1 MATNESL
8 KNQLA
13 AKPQKQVAPGQLGLK
28 ALMNTPTMRK
38 KFEEVLHDNANAF
51 MSNVMTLVS
60 NDSYLADSEPMS
72 IMSGALTAATLNLG
86 LDKNLGYAYLV
97 PFNSKNKQTGKWEKK
112 AQFLLGYKG
121 YIQLAQRSGKYKALN
136 VIEVYEGELK
146 SWNRLT
152 EEFDFDPN
160 GRKSDE
166 VIGYVG
172 YFELLN
178 GFKKT
183 VYWTKQEIEA
193 HRIANSKDRD
203 KTKLSG
209 VWASDYNAMARKTVL
224 RNLLSKWGILF
235 VEMQEATT
243 SDEKVQ
249 KVQEDGSIIS
259 ETEVEEDIPE
269 RKEAEKVEINTDNG
283 STAFEEYAES
293 VQTDEAQESLFDASN
308 PPLNK

>member
-1 MATNESL
+1 MATNDSL
-8 KNQLA
+8 KNQLSE
-13 AKPQKQVAPGQLGLK
+13 KPQRNVDPSKLGLK
-28 ALMNTPTMRK
+28 ALMSTPTMKK
-38 KFEEVLHDNANAF
+38 KFEEVLHDNANSF
-51 MSNVMTLVS
+51 MANVMTLVS

-112 AQFLLGYKG
+112 AQFVLGYKG
-121 YIQLAQRSGKYKALN
+121 YIQLAQRSGKYKSLN
-136 VIEVYEGELK
+136 VIEVYDGELI

-160 GRKSDE
+160 GKQSDE

-183 VYWTKQEIEA
+183 VYWTKQEIEM
-193 HRIANSKDRD
+193 HRISNSKDKD

-209 VWASDYNAMARKTVL
+209 VWASDYDAMARKTVL
-224 RNLLSKWGILF
+224 RNLLSKWGILSI
-235 VEMQEATT
+235 EMQEATT

-249 KVQEDGSIIS
+249 RVQEDGSIIS
-259 ETEVEEDIPE
+259 ETEVDDIQE
-269 RKEAEKVEINTDNG
+269 RKEAEVIPD
-283 STAFEEYAES
+283 ES
-293 VQTDEAQESLFDASN
+293 EAVESLFDPSN
-308 PPLNK
+308 PPLDK

>member
-1 MATNESL
+1 MATNDSL
-8 KNQLA
+8 KNEL
-13 AKPQKQVAPGQLGLK
+13 KKTQKQVDPSQLGLK
-28 ALMNTPTMRK
+28 ALMNTPTMRR
-38 KFEEVLHDNANAF
+38 KFEEVLNENANSF
-51 MSNVMTLVS
+51 MASVMTLVS

-72 IMSGALTAATLNLG
+72 ILSGALTAATLNLG

-121 YIQLAQRSGKYKALN
+121 YIQLAQRSGQYKALN
-136 VIEVYEGELK
+136 VIEVYDGELT

-152 EEFDFDPN
+152 EEFEFDPN

-193 HRIANSKDRD
+193 HRISNSKDKD

-209 VWASDYNAMARKTVL
+209 VWRSDYNAMARKTVL
-224 RNLLSKWGILF
+224 RNMLSKWGILS
-235 VEMQEATT
+235 VEMQEATI

-249 KVQEDGSIIS
+249 
-259 ETEVEEDIPE
+259 
-269 RKEAEKVEINTDNG
+269 
-283 STAFEEYAES
+283 S
-293 VQTDEAQESLFDASN
+293 VQTRWYHDI
-308 PPLNK
+308 K

>member
-13 AKPQKQVAPGQLGLK
+13 EKPQKQVAPGQLGLK

-97 PFNSKNKQTGKWEKK
+97 PFNSKNKQT
-112 AQFLLGYKG
+112 
-121 YIQLAQRSGKYKALN
+121 ALN

-152 EEFDFDPN
+152 EEFEFDPN
-160 GRKSDE
+160 GRTSDE

-193 HRIANSKDRD
+193 HRIANNKDRD

-224 RNLLSKWGILF
+224 RNLLSKWGILSI
-235 VEMQEATT
+235 EMQEATT
-243 SDEKVQ
+243 SDERVQ
-249 KVQEDGSIIS
+249 RVQEDGSIIA

-269 RKEAEKVEINTDNG
+269 RKEAEVISEKNED
-283 STAFEEYAES
+283 
-293 VQTDEAQESLFDASN
+293 VQT
-308 PPLNK
+308 

>member
-1 MATNESL
+1 MATNDSL
-8 KNQLA
+8 KNEL
-13 AKPQKQVAPGQLGLK
+13 KKTQKQVDPSQLGLK
-28 ALMNTPTMRK
+28 ALMNTPTMRR
-38 KFEEVLHDNANAF
+38 KFEEVLNENANSF
-51 MSNVMTLVS
+51 MASVMTLVS

-72 IMSGALTAATLNLG
+72 ILSGALTAATLNLG

-121 YIQLAQRSGKYKALN
+121 YIQLAQRSGQYKALN
-136 VIEVYEGELK
+136 VIEVYDGELT

-152 EEFDFDPN
+152 EEFEFDPN

-178 GFKKT
+178 GFKKI

-193 HRIANSKDRD
+193 HRISNSKDKD

-209 VWASDYNAMARKTVL
+209 VWRSDYNAMARKTVL
-224 RNLLSKWGILF
+224 RNMLSKWGILS
-235 VEMQEATT
+235 VEMQEATI

-249 KVQEDGSIIS
+249 SVQPDGSIIS
-259 ETEVEEDIPE
+259 EAETVEEVTE
-269 RKEAEKVEINTDNG
+269 RKEAEPLIEETKNEATD
-283 STAFEEYAES
+283 SEEKQTA
-293 VQTDEAQESLFDASN
+293 LFDDKQ
-308 PPLNK
+308 PPMKDDDLPF

>member
-1 MATNESL
+1 MATNDTL
-8 KNQLA
+8 KNELQQ
-13 AKPQKQVAPGQLGLK
+13 KPQKQVDPSRLGLK
-28 ALMNTPTMRK
+28 ALMNTPTMKR
-38 KFEEVLHDNANAF
+38 KFEEVLHDNANGF
-51 MSNVMTLVS
+51 MANVMTLVS
-60 NDSYLADSEPMS
+60 NDSSLADSEPMS

-121 YIQLAQRSGKYKALN
+121 YIQLAQRSGQYKALN
-136 VIEVYEGELK
+136 VIEVYEGELE

-152 EEFDFDPN
+152 EEFVFNPE

-193 HRIANSKDRD
+193 HRISNSKD
-203 KTKLSG
+203 KNPQNPSG
-209 VWASDYNAMARKTVL
+209 VWRSDYDAMARKTVL
-224 RNLLSKWGILF
+224 RNMLSKWGILSI
-235 VEMQEATT
+235 EMQKAT
-243 SDEKVQ
+243 
-249 KVQEDGSIIS
+249 I
-259 ETEVEEDIPE
+259 
-269 RKEAEKVEINTDNG
+269 
-283 STAFEEYAES
+283 
-293 VQTDEAQESLFDASN
+293 TDETVQQVSADGDLIEDTTVEDEAPKRKDAEPVIDELPDEGQGALFDTN
-308 PPLNK
+308 KPPLESK

>member
-1 MATNESL
+1 MATNDSL
-8 KNQLA
+8 KNEL
-13 AKPQKQVAPGQLGLK
+13 KKTQKQVDPSQLGLK
-28 ALMNTPTMRK
+28 ALMNTPTMRR
-38 KFEEVLHDNANAF
+38 KFEEVLNENANSF
-51 MSNVMTLVS
+51 MASVMTLVS

-72 IMSGALTAATLNLG
+72 ILSGALTAATLNLG

-121 YIQLAQRSGKYKALN
+121 YIQLAQRSGQYKALN
-136 VIEVYEGELK
+136 VIEVYDGELT

-152 EEFDFDPN
+152 EEFEFDPN

-193 HRIANSKDRD
+193 HRISNSKDKD

-209 VWASDYNAMARKTVL
+209 VWRSDYNAMARKTVL
-224 RNLLSKWGILF
+224 RNMLSKWGILS
-235 VEMQEATT
+235 VEMQEATI

-249 KVQEDGSIIS
+249 SVQPDGSIIS
-259 ETEVEEDIPE
+259 EAETVEEVTE
-269 RKEAEKVEINTDNG
+269 RKEAEPVIEETKNESTD
-283 STAFEEYAES
+283 SEEKQTA
-293 VQTDEAQESLFDASN
+293 LFDDKQ
-308 PPLNK
+308 PPMKDDDLPF

>member
-1 MATNESL
+1 
-8 KNQLA
+8 
-13 AKPQKQVAPGQLGLK
+13 
-28 ALMNTPTMRK
+28 MN
-38 KFEEVLHDNANAF
+38 NANAF

-112 AQFLLGYKG
+112 AQFMLGYKG

-152 EEFDFDPN
+152 EEFEFDPN
-160 GRKSDE
+160 GRTSDE

-193 HRIANSKDRD
+193 HRIANNKDRD

-224 RNLLSKWGILF
+224 RNLLSKWGILSI
-235 VEMQEATT
+235 EMQEATT
-243 SDEKVQ
+243 SDERVQ
-249 KVQEDGSIIS
+249 RVQEDGSIIAEFKKGYS
-259 ETEVEEDIPE
+259 KKTMTITHSVLKNALNMAVYPWGLIKQNPMLYVKIP
-269 RKEAEKVEINTDNG
+269 KYEARPTTKKTNLKNHF
-283 STAFEEYAES
+283 S
-293 VQTDEAQESLFDASN
+293 
-308 PPLNK
+308 

>member
-1 MATNESL
+1 MATNDSL

-13 AKPQKQVAPGQLGLK
+13 ENKQQRITDPSKLGLK

-38 KFEEVLHDNANAF
+38 KFEEVLNENANSF
-51 MSNVMTLVS
+51 MASVMTLVS

-72 IMSGALTAATLNLG
+72 ILSGALTAATLNLG

-121 YIQLAQRSGKYKALN
+121 YIQLAQRSGQYKALN
-136 VIEVYEGELK
+136 VIEVYEGELV

-152 EEFDFDPN
+152 EEFEFDPT
-160 GRKSDE
+160 GRKTDE

-203 KTKLSG
+203 KTKKSG
-209 VWASDYNAMARKTVL
+209 VWSSDYDAMARKTVL
-224 RNLLSKWGILF
+224 RNMLSKWGILSI
-235 VEMQEATT
+235 EMQEATI

-259 ETEVEEDIPE
+259 ETEIDDDLPE
-269 RKEAEKVEINTDNG
+269 RKNAEVVISD
-283 STAFEEYAES
+283 AAEE
-293 VQTDEAQESLFDASN
+293 VQESLFDEKK
-308 PPLNK
+308 PPIKNDDK

>member
-1 MATNESL
+1 MATNDSL
-8 KNQLA
+8 KNEL
-13 AKPQKQVAPGQLGLK
+13 KKTQKQVDPSQLGLK
-28 ALMNTPTMRK
+28 ALMNTPTMRR
-38 KFEEVLHDNANAF
+38 KFEEVLNENANSF
-51 MSNVMTLVS
+51 MASVMTLVS

-72 IMSGALTAATLNLG
+72 ILSGALTAATLNLG

-121 YIQLAQRSGKYKALN
+121 YIQLAQRSGQYKALN
-136 VIEVYEGELK
+136 VIEVYDGELT

-152 EEFDFDPN
+152 EEFEFDPN

-178 GFKKT
+178 GFKKI

-193 HRIANSKDRD
+193 HRISNSKDKD

-209 VWASDYNAMARKTVL
+209 VWRSDYNAMARKTVL
-224 RNLLSKWGILF
+224 RNMLSKWGILS
-235 VEMQEATT
+235 VEMQEATI

-249 KVQEDGSIIS
+249 SVQPDGSIIS
-259 ETEVEEDIPE
+259 EAETVEEVTE
-269 RKEAEKVEINTDNG
+269 RKEAEPVIEETKNEATD
-283 STAFEEYAES
+283 SEEKQTA
-293 VQTDEAQESLFDASN
+293 LFDDKQ
-308 PPLNK
+308 PPMKDDDLPF

>member
-8 KNQLA
+8 KNELA
-13 AKPQKQVAPGQLGLK
+13 SKPQKVVDPSKLGLK
-28 ALMNTPTMRK
+28 ALMNTPTMKR
-38 KFEEVLHDNANAF
+38 KFEEVLNDNANSF
-51 MSNVMTLVS
+51 MASVMTLVS

-121 YIQLAQRSGKYKALN
+121 YIQLAQRSGQYKALN
-136 VIEVYEGELK
+136 VIEVFEGELK

-152 EEFDFDPN
+152 EEFDFDPL
-160 GRKSDE
+160 GKQSDE

-183 VYWTKQEIEA
+183 VYWTKQEIET
-193 HRIANSKDRD
+193 HRISNSKDRD

-224 RNLLSKWGILF
+224 RNLLSKWGILS
-235 VEMQEATT
+235 VEMQTATV
-243 SDEKVQ
+243 SDETVQ
-249 KVQEDGSIIS
+249 TVSDNGDLVADVTVED
-259 ETEVEEDIPE
+259 EEPTI
-269 RKEAEKVEINTDNG
+269 KEAEKVE
-283 STAFEEYAES
+283 
-293 VQTDEAQESLFDASN
+293 DEPAVETTGSLFGEDEVTT
-308 PPLNK
+308 KK

>member
-1 MATNESL
+1 MATNDTL

-13 AKPQKQVAPGQLGLK
+13 ERPQKQVDPSKLGLK
-28 ALMNTPTMRK
+28 ALMNTPTMK
-38 KFEEVLHDNANAF
+38 KRFEEVLHDNANGF
-51 MSNVMTLVS
+51 MANVMTLVS

-112 AQFLLGYKG
+112 AQFVLGYKG
-121 YIQLAQRSGKYKALN
+121 YIQLAQRSGQYRALN
-136 VIEVYEGELK
+136 VIEVYDGELK

-152 EEFDFDPN
+152 EDFDFDPD
-160 GRKSDE
+160 GRKSEE

-193 HRIANSKDRD
+193 HRVSNSKDKD
-203 KTKLSG
+203 KTKKTG
-209 VWASDYNAMARKTVL
+209 VWASDYDAMARKTVL
-224 RNLLSKWGILF
+224 RNMLSKWGILSI
-235 VEMQEATT
+235 EMQKATIA
-243 SDEKVQ
+243 DEHVQ
-249 KVQEDGSIIS
+249 NVSPDGDIVS
-259 ETEVEEDIPE
+259 ETEVEDEEPE
-269 RKEAEKVEINTDNG
+269 RKQAEVITDD
-283 STAFEEYAES
+283 EP
-293 VQTDEAQESLFDASN
+293 QTDLFDSSN
-308 PPLNK
+308 PPLKESK

>member
-1 MATNESL
+1 MATNDTL

-13 AKPQKQVAPGQLGLK
+13 ERPQKQVDPSKLGLK
-28 ALMNTPTMRK
+28 ALMSTPTMKK
-38 KFEEVLHDNANAF
+38 KFEEVLHDNANGF
-51 MSNVMTLVS
+51 MANVMTLVS

-97 PFNSKNKQTGKWEKK
+97 PFNSRNKQTGKWEKK
-112 AQFLLGYKG
+112 AQFVLGYKG
-121 YIQLAQRSGKYKALN
+121 YIQLAQRSGQYRALN

-152 EEFDFDPN
+152 EEFDFDPE
-160 GRKSDE
+160 GRKSEE

-193 HRIANSKDRD
+193 HRISNSKDKD
-203 KTKLSG
+203 KTKKSG
-209 VWASDYNAMARKTVL
+209 VWASDYDAMARKTVL
-224 RNLLSKWGILF
+224 RNMLSKWGILSI
-235 VEMQEATT
+235 EMQKATIA
-243 SDEKVQ
+243 DEHVQ
-249 KVQEDGSIIS
+249 NVSPDGDIVS
-259 ETEVEEDIPE
+259 ETEVEDEEPE
-269 RKEAEKVEINTDNG
+269 RKQAEVITDD
-283 STAFEEYAES
+283 EP
-293 VQTDEAQESLFDASN
+293 QTDLFDSSN
-308 PPLNK
+308 PPLKESK

>member
-1 MATNESL
+1 
-8 KNQLA
+8 
-13 AKPQKQVAPGQLGLK
+13 
-28 ALMNTPTMRK
+28 PTMRK

-112 AQFLLGYKG
+112 AQFMLGYKG

-152 EEFDFDPN
+152 EEFEFDPN
-160 GRKSDE
+160 GRTSDE

-193 HRIANSKDRD
+193 HRIANNKDRD
-203 KTKLSG
+203 K
-209 VWASDYNAMARKTVL
+209 
-224 RNLLSKWGILF
+224 
-235 VEMQEATT
+235 
-243 SDEKVQ
+243 
-249 KVQEDGSIIS
+249 
-259 ETEVEEDIPE
+259 
-269 RKEAEKVEINTDNG
+269 
-283 STAFEEYAES
+283 
-293 VQTDEAQESLFDASN
+293 
-308 PPLNK
+308 

>member
-1 MATNESL
+1 MATNDSL
-8 KNQLA
+8 KNEL
-13 AKPQKQVAPGQLGLK
+13 KKTQKQVDPSQLGLK
-28 ALMNTPTMRK
+28 ALMNTPTMRR
-38 KFEEVLHDNANAF
+38 KFEEVLNENANSF
-51 MSNVMTLVS
+51 MASVMTLVS

-72 IMSGALTAATLNLG
+72 ILSGALTAATLNLG
-86 LDKNLGYAYLV
+86 IDKNLGYAYLV

-121 YIQLAQRSGKYKALN
+121 YIQLAQRSGQYKALN
-136 VIEVYEGELK
+136 VIEVYDGELT

-152 EEFDFDPN
+152 EEFEFDQN

-193 HRIANSKDRD
+193 HRISNSKDKD

-209 VWASDYNAMARKTVL
+209 VWRSDYNAMARKTVL
-224 RNLLSKWGILF
+224 RNMLSKWGILS
-235 VEMQEATT
+235 VEMQEATI

-249 KVQEDGSIIS
+249 SVQPDGSIIS
-259 ETEVEEDIPE
+259 EAETVEEVTE
-269 RKEAEKVEINTDNG
+269 RKEAEPLIEETKNEATD
-283 STAFEEYAES
+283 SEEKQTA
-293 VQTDEAQESLFDASN
+293 LFDDKQ
-308 PPLNK
+308 PPMKDDDLPF

>member
-1 MATNESL
+1 MATNDSL
-8 KNQLA
+8 KNEL
-13 AKPQKQVAPGQLGLK
+13 KKTQKQVDPSQLGLK
-28 ALMNTPTMRK
+28 ALMNTPTMRR
-38 KFEEVLHDNANAF
+38 KFEEVLNENANSF
-51 MSNVMTLVS
+51 MASVMTLVS

-72 IMSGALTAATLNLG
+72 ILSGALTAATLNLG

-121 YIQLAQRSGKYKALN
+121 YIQLAQRSGQYKALN
-136 VIEVYEGELK
+136 VIEVYDGELT

-152 EEFDFDPN
+152 EEFEFDPN

-193 HRIANSKDRD
+193 HRISNSKDKD

-209 VWASDYNAMARKTVL
+209 VWRSDYNAMARKTVL
-224 RNLLSKWGILF
+224 RNMLSKWGILS
-235 VEMQEATT
+235 VEMQEATI

-249 KVQEDGSIIS
+249 SVQPDGSIIS
-259 ETEVEEDIPE
+259 EAETVEEVTE
-269 RKEAEKVEINTDNG
+269 RKEAEPLIEEKKNEATD
-283 STAFEEYAES
+283 SEEKQTA
-293 VQTDEAQESLFDASN
+293 LFDDKQ
-308 PPLNK
+308 PPMKDDDLPF

>member
-1 MATNESL
+1 MATNDSL
-8 KNQLA
+8 KNEL
-13 AKPQKQVAPGQLGLK
+13 KKTQKQVDPSQLGLK
-28 ALMNTPTMRK
+28 ALMNTPTMRR
-38 KFEEVLHDNANAF
+38 KFEEVLNENANSF
-51 MSNVMTLVS
+51 MASVMTLVS

-72 IMSGALTAATLNLG
+72 ILSGALTAATLNLG

-121 YIQLAQRSGKYKALN
+121 YIQLAQRSGQYKALN
-136 VIEVYEGELK
+136 VIEVYDGELT

-152 EEFDFDPN
+152 EEFEFDPN

-193 HRIANSKDRD
+193 HRISNSKDKD

-209 VWASDYNAMARKTVL
+209 VWRSDYNAMARKTVL
-224 RNLLSKWGILF
+224 RNMLSKWGILS
-235 VEMQEATT
+235 VEMQEATI

-249 KVQEDGSIIS
+249 SVQPDGSIIS
-259 ETEVEEDIPE
+259 EAETEEEVTE
-269 RKEAEKVEINTDNG
+269 RKEAEPVIEETKNEITDG
-283 STAFEEYAES
+283 EEKQTA
-293 VQTDEAQESLFDASN
+293 LFDDKQ
-308 PPLNK
+308 PPMKDDDLPF

>member
-1 MATNESL
+1 MATNETL

-13 AKPQKQVAPGQLGLK
+13 QQNQKQVPVSQLGLK
-28 ALMNTPTMRK
+28 GLMNTPTMKR
-38 KFEEVLHDNANAF
+38 KFEEVLHENANAF

-60 NDSYLADSEPMS
+60 NDSYLAESEPMS

-97 PFNSKNKQTGKWEKK
+97 PFNTKNKQTGKWERK
-112 AQFLLGYKG
+112 AQFILGYKG
-121 YIQLAQRSGKYKALN
+121 YIQLAQRSGKYKSLN
-136 VIEVYEGELK
+136 VIEVYEGELL

-152 EEFDFDPN
+152 EEFEFDPS
-160 GRKSDE
+160 GRQSDD

-193 HRIANSKDRD
+193 HRISNSKDKD

-209 VWASDYNAMARKTVL
+209 VWATDYNAMARKTVL
-224 RNLLSKWGILF
+224 RNMLSKWGILSI
-235 VEMQEATT
+235 EMQEATT

-249 KVQEDGSIIS
+249 RIQKDGSIIS
-259 ETEVEEDIPE
+259 ETEVDEEIPPI
-269 RKEAEKVEINTDNG
+269 KNAETIDESETNLTD
-283 STAFEEYAES
+283 
-293 VQTDEAQESLFDASN
+293 QTDLFDTKN
-308 PPLNK
+308 PPLE

>member
-1 MATNESL
+1 MATNDSL
-8 KNQLA
+8 KNEL
-13 AKPQKQVAPGQLGLK
+13 KKTQKQVDPSQLGLK
-28 ALMNTPTMRK
+28 ALMNTPTMRR
-38 KFEEVLHDNANAF
+38 KFEEVLNDNANSF
-51 MSNVMTLVS
+51 MASVMTLVS

-72 IMSGALTAATLNLG
+72 ILSGALTAATLNLG

-121 YIQLAQRSGKYKALN
+121 YIQLAQRSGQYKALN
-136 VIEVYEGELK
+136 VIEVYDGELT

-152 EEFDFDPN
+152 EEFEFDPN
-160 GRKSDE
+160 GRRSDK

-193 HRIANSKDRD
+193 HRISNSKDKD

-209 VWASDYNAMARKTVL
+209 VWRSDYDAMARKTVL
-224 RNLLSKWGILF
+224 RNMLSKWGILS
-235 VEMQEATT
+235 VEMQEATI

-249 KVQEDGSIIS
+249 TVQPDGSIIS
-259 ETEVEEDIPE
+259 ETEIEEDTTE
-269 RKEAEKVEINTDNG
+269 RKEAEPVIEEYKDEITDNEDKQ
-283 STAFEEYAES
+283 TA
-293 VQTDEAQESLFDASN
+293 LFDDKQ
-308 PPLNK
+308 PPMKDDDLPF